1 MRRAVG
7 RASAATIQPGLGCGS
22 DGKARIS
29 GTPRAR
35 MTRSSTSDRRCAQP
49 QWVDGGD
56 ASIRDGSGEGFV
68 GWTATL
74 EGLPGVTV
82 HRRIP
87 VEAIDP
93 IGVLQPGDNGEWTME
108 LANHGPNV
116 IHRRRPDPEIERPP
130 KAADD
135 TCR

>member
-1 MRRAVG
+1 
-7 RASAATIQPGLGCGS
+7 
-22 DGKARIS
+22 
-29 GTPRAR
+29 

-116 IHRRRPDPEIERPP
+116 IHRRRPDPEIERPL
-130 KAADD
+130 KGADD
-135 TCR
+135 TCG